1 MRKLISVTLMGVL
14 MTGFGIG
21 ISGCSDE
28 ASTKSQVTTKDSGG
42 TTTRTVEDK
51 TTTSGANPPSTPA
64 KP

>member
-28 ASTKSQVTTKDSGG
+28 ASTKSQVTVKDQGG

-51 TTTSGANPPSTPA
+51 TTTSGANPPAPSKTP
-64 KP
+64 